1 MIGLLRGVSAYAY
14 EEPCDMR
21 KSFDTLAALVRDS
34 MKRDLMTGDLFLFV
48 SRDRRRAKILYFDGT
63 GVCLFSKRLEQGKFA
78 TPWRGP
84 MSKNLTLTL
93 AELAL
98 FVEGSEALGRVEL
111 SPPLLREASL
121 RSKIFDKLSS
131 DSGI

>member
-1 MIGLLRGVSAYAY
+1 MIGVLRGVSAYAY

-63 GVCLFSKRLEQGKFA
+63 GD
-78 TPWRGP
+78 
-84 MSKNLTLTL
+84 
-93 AELAL
+93 
-98 FVEGSEALGRVEL
+98 GRQLLLPADDNYFCRL
-111 SPPLLREASL
+111 SPA
-121 RSKIFDKLSS
+121 
-131 DSGI
+131 